1 MSFSIANTAS
11 LRGRTALVTGANSG
25 LGFATATALTSKGA
39 HVLLGARDE
48 AKGNKAVDELKSLF
62 PSASIDLIQLDLASQ
77 SSIRRAADTVAD
89 KVMKLDILV
98 NNAGLMAMPEL
109 TTEDGYESQFGVNH
123 LGHWSLTALLMDQI
137 LAAESARVVTVTS
150 SAHHLIRN
158 VNFQD
163 PHMREKYSPWDA
175 YSQSK
180 LANYFFALGLH
191 HEFQRQGKQ
200 AKSMLAHP
208 GLSHTNLQIETY
220 DKGGAGWAGT
230 VSKYLAAKIGME
242 PERGALPQI
251 RAAIDPKAK
260 SGEFFAPRF
269 FTNGAPV
276 KRPFLRSNN
285 KSNINKLWE
294 LSERETGVG
303 LRV

>member
-11 LRGRTALVTGANSG
+11 LMGRTALITGGNSG
-25 LGFATATALTSKGA
+25 LGFASATALASKGA

-48 AKGNKAVDELKSLF
+48 TKGNKAVAELKTLF
-62 PSASIDLIQLDLASQ
+62 PSASIDLLQLDLASQ
-77 SSIRRAADTVAD
+77 SSIRKAADSVSD
-89 KVMKLDILV
+89 KVAKLDILM

-123 LGHWSLTALLMDQI
+123 LGHWSLTALLMEQI
-137 LAAESARVVTVTS
+137 LAADSARVVTVTS
-150 SAHHLIRN
+150 SAHHMIWN

-163 PHMREKYSPWDA
+163 PHMREKYSPWNA

-191 HEFQRQGKQ
+191 QEFQRHGKQ
-200 AKSMLAHP
+200 AMSMLAHP
-208 GLSHTNLQIETY
+208 GLSHTNLQIETQE
-220 DKGGAGWAGT
+220 KGAAGWAGT
-230 VSKYLAAKIGME
+230 LSKYLAEKVGME

-285 KSNINKLWE
+285 RSNIKKLWD
-294 LSERETGVG
+294 LSERETGVE
-303 LRV
+303 LRI